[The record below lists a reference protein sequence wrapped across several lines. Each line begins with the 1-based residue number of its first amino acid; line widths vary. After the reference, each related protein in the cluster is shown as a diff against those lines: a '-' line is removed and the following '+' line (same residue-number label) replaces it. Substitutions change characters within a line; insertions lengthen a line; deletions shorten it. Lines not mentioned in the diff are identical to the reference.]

1 MACAASRNGDSKFST
16 SLERVRATGSLLGA
30 AALLGEDPTHQIAA
44 QAVVYPGAGGR
55 RRHRLRLV
63 LRRRRDRGCRLVL
76 IALSAAAWTYVAQ
89 QAPSVGS
96 MESAMG
102 SMAMGGTWGLIQ
114 FLSAWAVMMV
124 AMMIPATLPLIFFT
138 VT

>member
-1 MACAASRNGDSKFST
+1 
-16 SLERVRATGSLLGA
+16 
-30 AALLGEDPTHQIAA
+30 
-44 QAVVYPGAGGR
+44 
-55 RRHRLRLV
+55 
-63 LRRRRDRGCRLVL
+63 
-76 IALSAAAWTYVAQ
+76 
-89 QAPSVGS
+89 

-124 AMMIPATLPLIFFT
+124 AMMTPATLPLIFFT